1 MAIVE
6 VGPES
11 DIQPGQS
18 ACVIVDDTPIAI
30 FNVNG
35 EYYAIGDTCTHE
47 DFSLSEGEVFDDATV
62 ECALHGSRFDL
73 HTGEALSLPATGS
86 AGSYEVWVED
96 GIIKLDVP

>member
-18 ACVIVDDTPIAI
+18 ACVVVDDIPIAI

-47 DFSLSEGEVFDDATV
+47 DFSLSEGEVFEDATV

-73 HTGEALSLPATGS
+73 RTGEALSLPATGC
-86 AGSYEVWVED
+86 AGSYEIWVED
-96 GIIKLDVP
+96 GVIKLEVP